1 MMGAGPAAVSNMGN
15 VNLVELVGRG
25 HLGLLG
31 QVLDLG
37 LAEDDVGVGG
47 WVLVHVGLLDHK
59 QDVLGFS
66 DGHTGYSSNLEI
78 YTFKW

>member
-1 MMGAGPAAVSNMGN
+1 MGN

-37 LAEDDVGVGG
+37 LVKDDVGVGG
-47 WVLVHVGLLDHK
+47 WFFVYVGLLDHK
-59 QDVLGFS
+59 QDVLPF
-66 DGHTGYSSNLEI
+66 LC
-78 YTFKW
+78 